1 MSNEVNIMSNEVNV
15 PKCPRCGHA
24 EDESFWRA
32 AQMWDDEDAQWV
44 TYCDDCGG
52 QFRITRTI
60 TIIYTSTAMDGQID
74 CASPERGL

>member
-1 MSNEVNIMSNEVNV
+1 MSNKDMSNNV

-24 EDESFWRA
+24 EDEGFWRA

-60 TIIYTSTAMDGQID
+60 TIIYTSTAMDGQIC
-74 CASPERGL
+74 CAPEGGV